1 MQLIAPYGF
10 TVVTWP
16 WTAWCKSNQ
25 MFWCK
30 STSTKERLQEN
41 TKGNT
46 CLFIRKKEKVIYVRY
61 YILESGIILSVQ
73 NRQGNNEYRQKNK
86 KTDRKIRKPT
96 GKLITYRQIVDRS
109 SLTGKL
115 NLPVGSPTE
124 IISCRFPHTE
134 KSAFLKYERYF
145 PIMYPDR
152 KIVLKPTEKL
162 FMAAVTDKVLLLFL
176 LMFLFIVGEIQFQ
189 STMLKFNFNGSQS
202 HKF

>member
-1 MQLIAPYGF
+1 VQIKPDALVQINLYKREAPRKYKRQHLP
-10 TVVTWP
+10 VY
-16 WTAWCKSNQ
+16 K
-25 MFWCK
+25 
-30 STSTKERLQEN
+30 
-41 TKGNT
+41 
-46 CLFIRKKEKVIYVRY
+46 KKEKVIYVRY

-73 NRQGNNEYRQKNK
+73 NCQGNNEYRQKNK

-124 IISCRFPHTE
+124 IISCRFPNTE

-189 STMLKFNFNGSQS
+189 SIMLKFNFNGSQS